1 MSQYCFVLD
10 LKSAKS
16 RCLVLTDG
24 KFQQDITFYVSKSNI
39 DVSIP
44 SISNQPV
51 NFLGKTIS
59 FTVSDKDQMEVISSA
74 VSKGLAF
81 INKSFYRG
89 VQQSLD
95 SSTFTCASVVP
106 ALAHLSD
113 SYISSFTFRTKVSCY
128 ILYLS
133 VLPCLLSTKSLT
145 SVMKSAKVPFTSSQI
160 V

>member
-1 MSQYCFVLD
+1 MCPFP
-10 LKSAKS
+10 
-16 RCLVLTDG
+16 
-24 KFQQDITFYVSKSNI
+24 F
-39 DVSIP
+39 
-44 SISNQPV
+44 SNQPV

-95 SSTFTCASVVP
+95 SSTLTCASVVP

-128 ILYLS
+128 ILYSS

-160 V
+160 VWSMCLWNKHWFKIWKLESFKCRSLRRE